1 MSSPLYFKQVEIGPM
16 ANFVYLVGSTET
28 RQAAVIDAAWDVE
41 EILRLAAADDMEITH
56 ALVTHTHPDHVG
68 SWLRGA
74 HIEGLEELLA
84 RTKARVAVHKAEA
97 EFLKFLSPSD
107 RIRSES
113 GDKIAIGGIDIQLI
127 HTPGHSPGSQCFFL
141 QGRSAGEPGRL
152 ISGDTLFIDSCGR
165 VDIPG
170 ANAEQIYQSLTQK
183 LMRFPDDTVLFP
195 GHNYAPRPSST
206 IGEQKKTN
214 PYLKFRSLSAF
225 LAAMGYA

>member
-1 MSSPLYFKQVEIGPM
+1 M

-28 RQAAVIDAAWDVE
+28 RQAAVIDAALDVE

-84 RTKARVAVHKAEA
+84 RTKAKVAVHKAEA

>member
-1 MSSPLYFKQVEIGPM
+1 MSSLLYFKQVEIGPM

-84 RTKARVAVHKAEA
+84 RTKAKVAVHKAEA

-107 RIRSES
+107 RIQSES
-113 GDKIAIGGIDIQLI
+113 GAKIAIGGIEIQLI

-195 GHNYAPRPSST
+195 GHNYAPRLSST

>member
-1 MSSPLYFKQVEIGPM
+1 MTDALYFKQIEIGPM
-16 ANFVYLVGSTET
+16 ANFVYLVGSTAT
-28 RQAAVIDAAWDVE
+28 RKVAVIDAAWDID
-41 EILRLAAADDMEITH
+41 EILRLAAADGMEITH

-84 RTKARVAVHKAEA
+84 KSKAKVVVHKAEA
-97 EFLKFLSPSD
+97 EFLKFLSSSD
-107 RIRSES
+107 RIQSES
-113 GDKIAIGGIDIQLI
+113 GDRIDIGGIEIQLI

-141 QGRSAGEPGRL
+141 EGRYPHEPDRL

-170 ANAEQIYQSLTQK
+170 ANAEQIYESLTQK
-183 LMRFPDDTVLFP
+183 LMRLPDETVLFP
-195 GHNYAPRPSST
+195 GHNYAPRACST
-206 IGEQKKTN
+206 VGEQKKTN
-214 PYLKFRSLSAF
+214 PYLQFRSLNSF